1 MTRTPPQRGDFIPR
15 VYLDIDRAIAYTGGD
30 TATRDLLQMVEP
42 RLSNDVNA
50 IWHHLEAGDAVAA
63 GRALHALK
71 GFAPVFCVNTL
82 IETIGRLE
90 VMGKAAALGPLK
102 LAFAEVG
109 PQLLAL
115 QSEIQ
120 TYLADLP
127 CSP

>member
-1 MTRTPPQRGDFIPR
+1 MTRTEPHRGDFTPR
-15 VYLDIDRAIAYTGGD
+15 VYLDIDRAFAYTGGD

-42 RLSNDVNA
+42 RLGNDVDA

-82 IETIGRLE
+82 TETIGDLE
-90 VMGKAAALGPLK
+90 VMGKAGALGPLK
-102 LAFAEVG
+102 LAFAGLG

-115 QSEIQ
+115 RSEIQ
-120 TYLADLP
+120 TYLAA
-127 CSP
+127 SPRSP